1 MRNKTL
7 MRTLVGAVIVG
18 SMGSAAVVGA
28 SSGKNTEGT
37 PAITAEQALQLAL
50 QKTEGF
56 VHEVE
61 LSFEEDDNYYEI
73 EIESNV
79 NEYVFNIDAAT
90 GEIVGQETEPTVEN
104 EEQVEGNDSNH
115 SNDNNYPNVPA
126 DITSFEEY
134 NTIMNKVNAENL
146 SFHLVT
152 DNQGNRIMFLVDE
165 NGNKHYK
172 TIFIKYNKQLEIID
186 VKNGGQVYYG
196 TI

>member
-146 SFHLVT
+146 TFHLVT